1 MIDHRNWAFAVVL
14 LLAACTQ
21 QADEAVAG
29 DPARGRVIA
38 EQNCSGC
45 HRVSPD
51 QETVQFVGPPDFAQ
65 INSLPPEAWQ
75 PVVNEMAS
83 THIAFPL
90 SPDWTSEKADVI
102 AWILSLEPQPL
113 PEPEPETIA
122 E

>member
-1 MIDHRNWAFAVVL
+1 MNDKCRWALAIAL
-14 LLAACTQ
+14 LLGACTQ
-21 QADEAVAG
+21 QPNDVVAG
-29 DPARGRVIA
+29 DPTRGRIIA

-51 QETVQFVGPPDFAQ
+51 QETVQFSGPPDFAQ
-65 INSLPPEAWQ
+65 INSLPPEDWQ

-83 THIAFPL
+83 THIAVPV
-90 SPDWTSEKADVI
+90 SPDWVSEKADVI
-102 AWILSLEPQPL
+102 AWILSLEPEPL

>member
-1 MIDHRNWAFAVVL
+1 MNDKL
-14 LLAACTQ
+14 CLAAVIALVLGACMQ
-21 QADEAVAG
+21 RSDDAVAG
-29 DPARGRVIA
+29 DPDQGRVIA

-45 HRVSPD
+45 HRVSPE
-51 QETVQFVGPPDFAQ
+51 QETVQFAGAPDFAQ
-65 INSLPPEAWQ
+65 INSLRPEDWQ

-83 THIAFPL
+83 THIAVPV
-90 SPDWTSEKADVI
+90 SPDWTTEKADVI

>member
-1 MIDHRNWAFAVVL
+1 MTERTSWAFVVAM

-21 QADEAVAG
+21 QPDEVVAG
-29 DPARGRVIA
+29 DPERGRIIA
-38 EQNCSGC
+38 EQNCAGC

-51 QETVQFVGPPDFAQ
+51 QQTVEFTGAPDFAQ
-65 INSLPPEAWQ
+65 INSLRPEDWQ

-83 THIAFPL
+83 THIAVPV
-90 SPDWTSEKADVI
+90 SPDWTTEKADVI